1 MKGVKDLIISEEG
14 RKILSMPIGIVIYKE
29 PSDALEILRDL
40 VDNYNPPLIITV
52 GDVVTGNL
60 LKRKFKVNIAILDG
74 KTLRKEIIEYKYIID
89 TFDIKIKCENPSG
102 FLRSEALF
110 SVKKAIQKAKEGNS
124 VVIVVEGEEDLL
136 GVPALL
142 YSPKK
147 TMIIYGYWK
156 GGIAIIFSCKYLR
169 KSFNKLLKKYF
180 VKVKSCRD

>member
-89 TFDIKIKCENPSG
+89 TYFCYFDRVRSAGVWNNVCNTNAKFYSSRREYIYKIC
-102 FLRSEALF
+102 L
-110 SVKKAIQKAKEGNS
+110 
-124 VVIVVEGEEDLL
+124 
-136 GVPALL
+136 
-142 YSPKK
+142 
-147 TMIIYGYWK
+147 
-156 GGIAIIFSCKYLR
+156 
-169 KSFNKLLKKYF
+169 
-180 VKVKSCRD
+180 